1 MTYQDAINW
10 LSNSTTWKGAYPGNY
25 TVGRE
30 GTTIR
35 YITMHHIVGS
45 MESCASA
52 WATPGRNGSSHFAV
66 GERGAWQFVDTD
78 NTAWCNGNWNSNL
91 QSISI
96 EHEGDWRN
104 GYRNQGCIDKS
115 AELIAYLRIIHPT
128 IQGFQRHNQVSLT
141 GTACPCDLPCEE
153 IWNKSN
159 DIINGWNAPAPVP
172 TPPPT
177 PPPAKIEV
185 TDIIN
190 KTLVCNKD
198 ANLWDLGFA
207 SWDAA
212 RAVKTLPSGTNIE
225 VSAIAKHPLGGMY
238 YLTEYSFRQGIM
250 NGINVADLSEVAVTP
265 PPVVEP
271 PITPPVTPPV
281 VTPPIVVPPVTPAPP
296 TEHDKTQ
303 DAQISAM
310 QKTLDA
316 LTAAVN
322 KIIAWITSWGK

>member
-10 LSNSTTWKGAYPGNY
+10 LDNSTVFKGAYAGNY
-25 TVGRE
+25 TKGRS

-35 YITMHHIVGS
+35 YITMHHVVGS

-78 NTAWCNGNWNSNL
+78 DTAWCNGSWGSNL
-91 QSISI
+91 ESISI

-128 IQGFQRHNQVSLT
+128 IQGFQRHNQVSLL

-159 DIINGWNAPAPVP
+159 AIMNSWNAPAPVP
-172 TPPPT
+172 VPT
-177 PPPAKIEV
+177 PTPTLLLVV
-185 TDIIN
+185 TDIPN
-190 KTLVCNKD
+190 RTMVLNKD
-198 ANLWDLGFA
+198 ANLWDLSFETWA
-207 SWDAA
+207 TAKS
-212 RAVKTLPSGTNIE
+212 VKVLPKDTPIE
-225 VSAIAKHPLGGMY
+225 VSATVKHRLGSTY

-250 NGINVADLSEVAVTP
+250 NGINAADLSELPVTP
-265 PPVVEP
+265 P
-271 PITPPVTPPV
+271 IVTPPV
-281 VTPPIVVPPVTPAPP
+281 VVPPTPTPEPTPVVVP
-296 TEHDKTQ
+296 TEHDNVQ

-310 QKTLDA
+310 QKTIDA
-316 LTAAVN
+316 LKAVVD
-322 KIIAWITSWGK
+322 KIIAWVTGWGK

>member
-10 LSNSTTWKGAYPGNY
+10 LGNNVPFKGAYYGGPNKGNY
-25 TVGRE
+25 TIGRN

-66 GERGAWQFVDTD
+66 GKRGAWQFVDTN

-91 QSISI
+91 ESISI

-115 AELIAYLRIIHPT
+115 AELIAYLRVIHPT

-153 IWNKSN
+153 IWDKSN
-159 DIINGWNAPAPVP
+159 AIINSWNAPTQAP
-172 TPPPT
+172 TPT
-177 PPPAKIEV
+177 PQKIEL
-185 TDIIN
+185 TDIAN
-190 KTLVCNKD
+190 RTLVCNKD
-198 ANLWDLGFA
+198 ANLWDLSFTTWAG
-207 SWDAA
+207 A
-212 RAVKTLPSGTNIE
+212 RSVKTLPKGTTIE
-225 VSAIAKHPLGGMY
+225 VSATAKHPLGGIY
-238 YLTEYSFRQGIM
+238 YLTEYSFKQGIM
-250 NGINVADLSEVAVTP
+250 NGINASDLDEM
-265 PPVVEP
+265 
-271 PITPPVTPPV
+271 PVTPPV
-281 VTPPIVVPPVTPAPP
+281 VPPVETKPPVVVPPVVTPPVVPP
-296 TEHDKTQ
+296 TEHDKAQ

-310 QKTLDA
+310 QKSLDA
-316 LTAAVN
+316 LKTIVD